1 LKFFNSEEEVL
12 DFQLTLYGKQ
22 LLSRGKLKPAYYAF
36 FDDDIVYDPQYMNS
50 FHTQNEIQGR
60 ILDETPR
67 MRAQAVYDGVETNI
81 KKLIKDIR
89 ETKNLTD
96 LQKFQIQGEKE
107 KHYALSLPLGNSKHG
122 YEFDTALKVEFLYGA
137 LSGSVNHISG
147 AYSYNIPIPQLV
159 TTASV
164 ITQVD
169 YSEEM
174 QNWHYNLNLGES
186 FAGYEG
192 TSVDWGVTGL
202 NSLGLVPTEV
212 VFHDDGTFI
221 RVNAGGILISVEE
234 DGTPFKKDNF
244 EIEIYEVEEEVIPQ
258 SSEAANYDATKS
270 EIKKEKLIP
279 LYFEK
284 PTPLIVN
291 NILLDEEDIY
301 KQYDP
306 MTPQKARLLSE
317 YFFDVYTDEE
327 IDDTV
332 ICKYIMSR
340 GKHKTKDIFNDRP
353 IECPENTNELYKE
366 VMYNKTGELLSP
378 DEDPSGD
385 C

>member
-1 LKFFNSEEEVL
+1 MKFFNPDEEVL

-22 LLSRGKLKPAYYAF
+22 LLSKGKLKPSYYAF
-36 FDDDIVYDPQYMNS
+36 FDDDVVYDPQYMDS

-60 ILDETPR
+60 IIDETPR
-67 MRAQAVYDGVETNI
+67 LRAQTIYDGVETNV

-89 ETKNLTD
+89 ETKNLSD
-96 LQKFQIQGEKE
+96 LDKFYIQGEKE
-107 KHYALSLPLGNSKHG
+107 KHYALSLPLGNANHG
-122 YEFDTALKVEFLYGA
+122 YEFNTALKVEFLYGA
-137 LSGSVNHISG
+137 MSGAVDHISG

-186 FAGYEG
+186 YAGYEG
-192 TSVDWGVTGL
+192 TSVDYGVTGL

-221 RVNAGGILISVEE
+221 RVTAGGILISVEE
-234 DGTPFKKDNF
+234 EGAPFKKDNF
-244 EIEIYEVEEEVIPQ
+244 EIEVYEVEEEVIDQ
-258 SSEAANYDATKS
+258 ASDLKT

-291 NILLDEEDIY
+291 NILLDEKEAY
-301 KQYDP
+301 KEYEVS
-306 MTPQKARLLSE
+306 TPQKARMLAE
-317 YFFDVYTDEE
+317 YFFDIYCDEQ

-332 ICKYIMSR
+332 ICKHVIQE
-340 GKHKTKDIFNDRP
+340 GKHVAKDIFNDRP
-353 IECPENTNELYKE
+353 IRCPESTNELYKE
-366 VMYNKTGELLSP
+366 IMYNNAKAGDYLGQ
-378 DEDPSGD
+378 DEDPSGE